1 MPPMRSSTHPPP
13 ARRRK
18 SLLLG
23 TFFRV
28 LLLPAVWWATL
39 GQHEARAESAA
50 YSEYEVKAAFLF
62 NFIQFVKW
70 PAALNGPVTIGIL
83 GDDPFGGMLEKTIQG
98 EVVNGRKL
106 AVKRAKAAADLKG
119 CQIVFVSNSERGNLA
134 AILPALAAANVLT
147 VGEQEG
153 FVKQGGAIGF
163 TAGGEKVRFEINNAA
178 AQRAG
183 LEISARL
190 LKLASRVGNW

>member
-1 MPPMRSSTHPPP
+1 MPPMRSSTHPQPSQ
-13 ARRRK
+13 RRK

-23 TFFRV
+23 TVFRM
-28 LLLPAVWWATL
+28 LLLSAVGDATL
-39 GQHEARAESAA
+39 GRREARAEGAA

-62 NFIQFVKW
+62 NFVQFVKW
-70 PAALNGPVTIGIL
+70 PAGFNGPVTIGIL
-83 GDDPFGGMLEKTIQG
+83 GDDPFGGALEKTIQG

-106 AVKRAKAAADLKG
+106 AVKRAKAVADLKG

-163 TAGGEKVRFEINNAA
+163 TAGGEKVRFEINNGA

>member
-1 MPPMRSSTHPPP
+1 M
-13 ARRRK
+13 
-18 SLLLG
+18 
-23 TFFRV
+23 
-28 LLLPAVWWATL
+28 
-39 GQHEARAESAA
+39 
-50 YSEYEVKAAFLF
+50 
-62 NFIQFVKW
+62 
-70 PAALNGPVTIGIL
+70 
-83 GDDPFGGMLEKTIQG
+83 GDDPFGGVLEKTIQG

-106 AVKRAKAAADLKG
+106 AVKRARTVADLKG
-119 CQIVFVSNSERGNLA
+119 CQIVFVSNSEHGNLT